1 LWGFWRV
8 WMGWVRS
15 CNASRGTATYGVMSS
30 ESDSDVLRR
39 SIDEPDCFAVL
50 FDRHFARLYRYLRRR
65 LGDEL
70 AAELAS
76 ETFLQAFRSR
86 RRFVGEKATVLAW
99 LHGIAAN
106 LVRMNHRSEER
117 RLRAYARAAAG
128 LRAAEP
134 AIAIAD
140 RLDAEALGP
149 ALALALAELSPALRE
164 VLVLHAWAELS
175 HEEIAAALGCSTTT
189 VRTRLSRARSQ
200 LAAGLDVPITRRVTQ
215 R

>member
-1 LWGFWRV
+1 
-8 WMGWVRS
+8 
-15 CNASRGTATYGVMSS
+15 MSS
-30 ESDSDVLRR
+30 ESDADVLRR

-86 RRFVGEKATVLAW
+86 RRFVGEQATVLAW

-134 AIAIAD
+134 AIAIAIED

-149 ALALALAELSPALRE
+149 ALALALAKLSPALRE
-164 VLVLHAWAELS
+164 VLVLHAWADLS
-175 HEEIAAALGCSTTT
+175 HNEIAAALGCSTAA